1 MSDEQG
7 QHERWNGQAG
17 SAWVTS
23 QALLDRVLKPFEE
36 ILLEGVSG
44 ERVLDVGCGTGV
56 TTVGATRIPGV
67 RTCVG
72 LDISDQMVA
81 AARERASAADSPAS
95 FVVADAQTFG
105 FEPETYDM
113 VMSRFGVMFFPD
125 PVAAF
130 ANLRAAT
137 RPGGELRCIAWRDA
151 AENPFMTT
159 AERAAAPL
167 LPGLP
172 VRIPNAPGQFG
183 FADEDFVRKILAA
196 SGWTDIDLRPID
208 TECSFAEADLTRYV
222 TQMGHVGIALAGADE
237 QTRDRVVPVVRAA
250 FEPFVVGDEVRFAAA
265 CWLIR
270 ARAADS

>member
-7 QHERWNGQAG
+7 QRERWNGRAG

-23 QALLDRVLKPFEE
+23 QALLDRMMKPFEE
-36 ILLEGVSG
+36 VLLEGVSG
-44 ERVLDVGCGTGV
+44 ERILDVGCGTGV

-72 LDISDQMVA
+72 LDISEQMVD
-81 AARERASAADSPAS
+81 AARERAERAGSPAT
-95 FVVADAQTFG
+95 FVVGDAQTFG
-105 FEPETYDM
+105 FEPAAYDL
-113 VMSRFGVMFFPD
+113 VMSRFGVMFFAD

-137 RPGGELRCIAWRDA
+137 RPGGKLRCITWRDA

-167 LPGLP
+167 LPDLP
-172 VRIPNAPGQFG
+172 VREPNEPGQFG
-183 FADEDFVRKILAA
+183 LADREIVRRILTE
-196 SGWTDIDLRPID
+196 SGWTDIDIEPFGA
-208 TECSFAEADLTRYV
+208 ECSFAEADLIRYV
-222 TQMGHVGIALAGADE
+222 TQMGHVGIALAGADD

-250 FEPFVVGDEVRFAAA
+250 FEPFVAGDEVRFDAA

-270 ARAADS
+270 ARNTTS